1 MDLAKPVGL
10 KLRVLSSELDTKSIL
25 TIKGKEIG
33 GKEKLVIAGPCAIES
48 FEQMRTI
55 AASLCDNGVYVLR
68 GGAFKPR
75 TSPYSFQGLRHDG
88 IKLMH
93 DVVEEFGMISISEMV
108 DTALADLFHN
118 YIDIIQIGSRNM
130 QNFELLKVA
139 GQMGKPIF
147 LKRGFMATL
156 EEFLNA
162 AEYIIHHGNSRII
175 LCERGIRT
183 FETFTRN
190 TLDIAG
196 IVLLKRYTR
205 FPVFADISH
214 ALGRKDIAPEIAKAV
229 LVAGADGLM
238 LEVHQNPQSAK
249 SDNFQQLTLKEFTML
264 KKNIK
269 PYLHAK
275 D

>member
-1 MDLAKPVGL
+1 MDLVKPDGL
-10 KLRVLSSELDTKSIL
+10 KLRVLSSGNAEK
-25 TIKGKEIG
+25 TIISCKGREIG
-33 GKEKLVIAGPCAIES
+33 GREKIVIAGPCAIES
-48 FEQMRTI
+48 AEQMRTI
-55 AASLCDNGVYVLR
+55 ADSLCKNGVFVLR

-75 TSPYSFQGLRHDG
+75 TSPYSFQGMRQEG
-88 IKLMH
+88 VKLMH
-93 DVVEEFGMISISEMV
+93 EVVEEFGMISISEMV
-108 DTALADLFHN
+108 DTALADLFHK

-130 QNFELLKVA
+130 QNFELLKIA

-162 AEYIIHHGNSRII
+162 AEYVVHHGNSQIM

-196 IVLLKRYTR
+196 MVLLKRYTR

-214 ALGRKDIAPEIAKAV
+214 ALGRKDIAQEIASAV

-238 LEVHQNPQSAK
+238 VEVHQEPESAQ
-249 SDNFQQLTLKEFTML
+249 SDNFQQLSLQEFSILKD
-264 KKNIK
+264 NIT
-269 PYLHAK
+269 PYLCFQN
-275 D
+275 